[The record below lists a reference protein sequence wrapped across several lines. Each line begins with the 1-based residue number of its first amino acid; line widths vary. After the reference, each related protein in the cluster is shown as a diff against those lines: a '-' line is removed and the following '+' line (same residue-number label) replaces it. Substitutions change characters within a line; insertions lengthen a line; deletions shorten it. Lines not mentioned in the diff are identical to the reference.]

1 MLRPPSS
8 SLPPL
13 VPGIERRTV
22 LAARELGVA
31 AVRIPA
37 LLRCRD
43 GRIVVFAEARRE
55 GAGDTGP
62 IEVIARTSA
71 DGTRWADPV
80 VVATAPGRTM
90 GNPVPIEA
98 GDGAIVLLTTSND
111 AAVHEAEILAGSVPA
126 ASGRRVHLTRLSPD
140 LARIGTCQDLTDQV
154 KDPAWDWYATG
165 PGHGVALADGRLVA
179 AANHSRRDPDGRPH
193 YAAHGLLSEDDGHS
207 WSIAWTAR
215 STAEAASPN
224 ESALAL
230 APADGAPELL
240 VTCRSEDPAGPRT
253 RSIGRIDPALLRA
266 GTALEA
272 TGRFAALA
280 GFAGPRIQAGLAA
293 APPSLPGTGPRGGSG
308 EAAAPEALL
317 SAPVRAAARRDLVLH
332 AIAGSACR
340 PLALLHPGPA
350 GYSDLAVADGE
361 ILVLVETGQE
371 RTHERIDLLRADLAD
386 IAAAVRPAPSKE
398 QTP

>member
-1 MLRPPSS
+1 
-8 SLPPL
+8 
-13 VPGIERRTV
+13 V
-22 LAARELGVA
+22 LAARDLGVA

-43 GRIVVFAEARRE
+43 GRIVVFAEARHE

-71 DGTRWADPV
+71 DGTTWGDPV
-80 VVATAPGRTM
+80 VVASAPGRTM

-111 AAVHEAEILAGSVPA
+111 AAVHEAEILAGSIPA

-140 LARIGTCQDLTDQV
+140 LGRIGSCQDVTDQV

-179 AANHSRRDPDGRPH
+179 AANHSRRDEDGRAH

-215 STAEAASPN
+215 GTAEAAAPN

-230 APADGAPELL
+230 VPAEGSPDLL
-240 VTCRSEDPAGPRT
+240 VTCRNEDPAGTGT
-253 RSIGRIDPALLRA
+253 RSIGRISPADLRA
-266 GTALEA
+266 GTPLEA

-280 GFAGPRIQAGLAA
+280 GFAGPRIQAGIAA
-293 APPSLPGTGPRGGSG
+293 APPSLPEAGPRDGSG
-308 EAAAPEALL
+308 DPAAPQALL
-317 SAPVRAAARRDLVLH
+317 SAPGHAAARRDLVLH
-332 AIAGSACR
+332 AIAGPACR
-340 PLALLHPGPA
+340 PLALLRPGPA
-350 GYSDLAVADGE
+350 GYSDLAVDDRE
-361 ILVLVETGQE
+361 ILVLVETGEE
-371 RTHERIDLLRADLAD
+371 RAHERIDLLRADLAG

-398 QTP
+398 QIP